1 MRCSELSLEMHEPL
15 AATAPVAARW
25 ELVERPKPWGR
36 EHGLEHPGAKVLLVR
51 RVSGLQ
57 PQSPDA
63 RKYLVCTNSARD
75 PCCGI
80 RGPAV
85 ARALD
90 EARPGAVYESSHLG
104 GHRFAANLLVLP
116 DGLFFGRLDV
126 RSALAVAEE
135 LEAGRLPLEHF
146 RGRSSLTE
154 EQQAA
159 EILVR
164 QERNLF
170 GLDDLRLVDR
180 VSGLQPQSHATTFR
194 TRDGG
199 LVTAVV
205 HGRPLPSRRLSCRDD
220 KLGTPMEWTLSEL
233 VADSH

>member
-1 MRCSELSLEMHEPL
+1 MRCSELSLELQEHL
-15 AATAPVAARW
+15 VATAPVAARW

-36 EHGLEHPGAKVLLVR
+36 EHGLEVPGAKVLLVQ
-51 RVSGLQ
+51 RVSGSE
-57 PQSPDA
+57 PQSPGG

-85 ARALD
+85 ARALE
-90 EARPGAVYESSHLG
+90 EARPGRAYESSHLG

-126 RSALAVAEE
+126 RSALAVVDE
-135 LEAGRLPLEHF
+135 LDDGRLPLDHF
-146 RGRSSLTE
+146 RGRSALTE

-164 QERNLF
+164 RELGLD
-170 GLDDLRLVDR
+170 GLDDVTLVE
-180 VSGLQPQSHATTFR
+180 GTTFAL
-194 TRDGG
+194 TDGRH
-199 LVTAVV
+199 VAVHV
-205 HGRPLPSRRLSCRDD
+205 RGEQLEPRRLSCRDD
-220 KLGTPMEWTLSEL
+220 KLASPTTWSL
-233 VADSH
+233 VDIV